1 MVHSIFD
8 CLMIDATEICI
19 VVHDRW
25 VTFDDLSLQQIRTY
39 SFVYVYVKRNSFDK
53 LKSTQK
59 LDEISH

>member
-1 MVHSIFD
+1 
-8 CLMIDATEICI
+8 MIDATEICI